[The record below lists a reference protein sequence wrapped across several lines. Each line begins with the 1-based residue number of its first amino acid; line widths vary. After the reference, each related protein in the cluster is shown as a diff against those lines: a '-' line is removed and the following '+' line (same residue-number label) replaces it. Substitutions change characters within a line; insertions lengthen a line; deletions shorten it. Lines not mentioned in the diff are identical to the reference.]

1 MAMKRVLTI
10 TLAMLLLGLS
20 WQHAYAQKAHRAVI
34 IPIDFTDIQISL
46 STETLDSLAQQL
58 ALYYNAQF
66 PDSIRFSF
74 DVLPPFKINGT
85 SATFGANSSF
95 SRDALAYRMALT
107 AYRSLYDKIDFALYD
122 NDADGYVNDI
132 IFLTPGIPES
142 YGGGEKQFW
151 PQYIELED
159 KDIPISLRTKLKAFA
174 IAGELKADGSPTGI
188 GLLAHEFGHI
198 LGLKDMY
205 DTDDDASGGVCP
217 GLGSTSLMDIGL
229 DNDGGDTPPNLNAI
243 EREMLG
249 IGICEILDS
258 AGEFSL
264 EPIHLRGHYFK
275 LPSAADNR
283 YFLLENRS
291 PEGND
296 AFIGGQGMLIY
307 QIDKSDADAGYSTY
321 FQRTLS
327 ALERWKLNQVNCNP
341 EYPCA
346 RIVPAKD
353 STPETS
359 ALFWPKEGRAQFG
372 TGKMAITEI
381 SSEAGGN
388 ISFRAFQPVCIDMV
402 SVFQSSAIITWSIA
416 QELGQVDSCKFEWS
430 TRDNVLGRE
439 DATDSGDGKY
449 SFTVKGLTPRT
460 TYSYTASV
468 YYADGSAFSAS
479 GNFTTR
485 IYRSGIFRFIY
496 FGDTARN
503 WDGSFKKGSSIPL
516 VVYNSVNEEISWSFN
531 GARISPGT
539 DGLWAIPGSGTLCA
553 EISNADGSKDVI
565 IKEILVK

>member
-1 MAMKRVLTI
+1 MAMKRVLI
-10 TLAMLLLGLS
+10 IILAMLLLGLS

-34 IPIDFTDIQISL
+34 IPIDFTDIQISQ
-46 STETLDSLAQQL
+46 STESLDSLAQQL
-58 ALYYNAQF
+58 SAYFNAQF
-66 PDSIRFSF
+66 PDSVRFSF

-85 SATFGANSSF
+85 SSTFGANTSY

-107 AYRSLYDKIDFALYD
+107 VYRSLYDRIDFAVYD
-122 NDADGYVNDI
+122 NDDDGYVNDI

-142 YGGGEKQFW
+142 YGGGDKQFW

-159 KDIPISLRTKLKAFA
+159 KDIPFSLKTRLKAFA
-174 IAGELKADGSPTGI
+174 MAGELKADGTPTGI
-188 GLLAHEFGHI
+188 GLLAHEFGHV

-205 DTDDDASGGVCP
+205 DTDEEASGGIFP
-217 GLGSTSLMDIGL
+217 GLGRTSVMDNGL
-229 DNDGGDTPPNLNAI
+229 ENDGGNTPPNLNAI

-249 IGICEILDS
+249 IGICEVLDS
-258 AGEFSL
+258 GGVFSL
-264 EPIHLRGHYFK
+264 EPIHLRGQYFK
-275 LPSAADNR
+275 LPSAVENR

-291 PEGND
+291 SEGND

-346 RIVPAKD
+346 QIIPAKVD
-353 STPETS
+353 TLDKS
-359 ALFWPKEGRAQFG
+359 AIFWPKEGRTVFSP
-372 TGKMAITEI
+372 GKMAITDI
-381 SSEAGGN
+381 RNVAGGN
-388 ISFRAFQPVCIDMV
+388 IQFRALEPVSIDKV
-402 SVFQSSAIITWSIA
+402 SVFQSSAIITWNIA
-416 QELGQVDSCKFEWS
+416 GELGPVDSCKFEWS
-430 TRDNVLGRE
+430 SREKLLGRE
-439 DATDSGDGKY
+439 DAIDSGGGRY

-460 TYSYTASV
+460 TYNYTASV

-479 GNFTTR
+479 GSFTTR
-485 IYRSGIFRFIY
+485 IYRNGIFRFIY
-496 FGDTARN
+496 FGDVTRN
-503 WDGSFKKGSSIPL
+503 WDGSFRNGTSIPL

-531 GARISPGT
+531 GRSISPGT

-553 EISNADGSKDVI
+553 EIHNADGSKDII
-565 IKEILVK
+565 IKEITVK